1 MLQRNGNIGGMWLVR
16 ECAVVQLYFVSC
28 IPYFGPPVLA
38 TVSVNPYVQLGRE
51 MALKTRWLPSGPV
64 DLRVSE

>member
-28 IPYFGPPVLA
+28 IPYFWPTRLGDGVCE
-38 TVSVNPYVQLGRE
+38 SVRAVGARDGVE
-51 MALKTRWLPSGPV
+51 DKVVAVRASGPA
-64 DLRVSE
+64 SE